1 MPFTTDTELFALR
14 TLNKEQLIKK
24 ILELQDDMEDLY
36 DEDGIENSSTYQ
48 ELYDEYDELKE
59 KHQELIYEKE
69 EVEVTLK
76 VLEDFIDR
84 RMGTEEEL
92 GYIPDSRPSIQF
104 MEDWCPRQGYP
115 DECRDIIFKRYGKID
130 EEDKN
135 HQCKQ

>member
-1 MPFTTDTELFALR
+1 MPVTTDTELFALR

-24 ILELQDDMEDLY
+24 ILELQDDMAELY

-69 EVEVTLK
+69 EIEVTLK

-104 MEDWCPRQGYP
+104 MEDYCP

-135 HQCKQ
+135 HQCNQ